1 MRLSVGRKKIRIG
14 DVLVAAGAITEEQL
28 QEGLAKQKETGR
40 KLGNALVDLGFI
52 SNDMLITVLT
62 TQLGIDYIELKGAK
76 IEEKVIHMVPES
88 MVTKYQA
95 IPIEVDPDNPNILKV
110 AMADPMDI
118 MAMDDIGLV
127 TNLQVEPML
136 ASEEGIK
143 NAIDKYYGSAQAME
157 AAEAY
162 RQEQQ
167 SALGGD
173 DEDNSNDEVDN
184 SPIVLLVKQII
195 EGGVRQRA
203 SDIHIEALENS
214 VRVRYRIDGALK
226 QVMSYDLSILAG
238 ITARI
243 KIIGGMDIAEK
254 RKPQD
259 GRITIMVDRREFDVR
274 VSILPTVFGEKT
286 VMRLTSKD
294 GLTKPKSALGFDAE
308 QEKVFDNILSNPHGI
323 ILVTGPTGSGKS
335 TTLYTSLSELN
346 TEDVNIITVE
356 DPVEANINGINQVQV
371 NNKADMTF
379 AAALRSIL
387 RQDPDI
393 IMIGEI
399 RDGETAGIAVQA
411 AITGHLVVSTLHT
424 NSAASTITRLIDMGI
439 ESYIAGDAVVGVIAQ
454 RLVRRLCT
462 TCKQPRLV
470 EDEER
475 AQLGISADEEDVIIY
490 EPQGCPLCNDTGY
503 AGRIGVYEMMPVS
516 RELQAVIASGATA
529 DVIEKQALKEGMLT
543 LKMGAAKHVLDGITS
558 IAEMN
563 KIVHSTVTVAEGVDM
578 GCLLYTSPS
587 PRDRQKSR
595 MPSSA

>member
-76 IEEKVIHMVPES
+76 IEEKVIHMVPEN

-95 IPIEVDPDNPNILKV
+95 IPIEIDPDNPNILKV

-136 ASEEGIK
+136 ASEEGIR

-167 SALGGD
+167 NVLGGG
-173 DEDNSNDEVDN
+173 DEEEGNEEIDN

-308 QEKVFDNILSNPHGI
+308 QEKVFDNILSNPYGI

-470 EDEER
+470 EDDER
-475 AQLGISADEEDVIIY
+475 VQLGVPADEEDVIIY

-503 AGRIGVYEMMPVS
+503 SGRIGVYEMMPVS
-516 RELQAVIASGATA
+516 RALQAVIASGATA

-578 GCLLYTSPS
+578 GEL
-587 PRDRQKSR
+587 
-595 MPSSA
+595 

>member
-76 IEEKVIHMVPES
+76 IEDKVIHMVPES

-118 MAMDDIGLV
+118 IAIDDIGLV

-167 SALGGD
+167 SVLGGD

-399 RDGETAGIAVQA
+399 RDGETEGIAVQA

-475 AQLGISADEEDVIIY
+475 VQLGIPADEEDVIIY

-578 GCLLYTSPS
+578 GEL
-587 PRDRQKSR
+587 
-595 MPSSA
+595 

>member
-76 IEEKVIHMVPES
+76 IEDKVIHMVPES

-167 SALGGD
+167 SVLGGD

-214 VRVRYRIDGALK
+214 VRVRYRIDGARK

-475 AQLGISADEEDVIIY
+475 VQLGIPADEEDVIIY

-578 GCLLYTSPS
+578 GEL
-587 PRDRQKSR
+587 
-595 MPSSA
+595 

>member
-1 MRLSVGRKKIRIG
+1 
-14 DVLVAAGAITEEQL
+14 
-28 QEGLAKQKETGR
+28 
-40 KLGNALVDLGFI
+40 
-52 SNDMLITVLT
+52 
-62 TQLGIDYIELKGAK
+62 
-76 IEEKVIHMVPES
+76 
-88 MVTKYQA
+88 
-95 IPIEVDPDNPNILKV
+95 
-110 AMADPMDI
+110 
-118 MAMDDIGLV
+118 
-127 TNLQVEPML
+127 ML
-136 ASEEGIK
+136 ASEESIRS
-143 NAIDKYYGSAQAME
+143 AIDKYYGSAQAME
-157 AAEAY
+157 AAELY
-162 RQEQQ
+162 RQEQA

-173 DEDNSNDEVDN
+173 EEEEGNEEIDN

-203 SDIHIEALENS
+203 SDIHIEALEGS

-259 GRITIMVDRREFDVR
+259 GRITLMVDRREFDVR

-308 QEKVFDNILSNPHGI
+308 QEKIFDNILSNPHGI

-346 TEDVNIITVE
+346 KEEVNIITVE
-356 DPVEANINGINQVQV
+356 DPVEANIDGINQVQV

-470 EDEER
+470 EDDER
-475 AQLGISADEEDVIIY
+475 IQLGIPAEEEDVVIY
-490 EPQGCPLCNDTGY
+490 EPAGCPLCNETGY
-503 AGRIGVYEMMPVS
+503 SGRIGVYEMMPVS
-516 RELQAVIASGATA
+516 RELQAVIAAGATA
-529 DVIEKQALKEGMLT
+529 DQIEKQALKEGMLT
-543 LKMGAAKHVLDGITS
+543 LKMGAAKHVISGITS

-563 KIVHSTVTVAEGVDM
+563 KIVHSTVTVAENVD
-578 GCLLYTSPS
+578 LS
-587 PRDRQKSR
+587 
-595 MPSSA
+595 

>member
-76 IEEKVIHMVPES
+76 IEEKVIHMVPEN

-95 IPIEVDPDNPNILKV
+95 IPIEIDPDNPNILKV

-167 SALGGD
+167 NVLGGG
-173 DEDNSNDEVDN
+173 DEEEGNEEIDN

-356 DPVEANINGINQVQV
+356 DPFEANINGINQVQV

-470 EDEER
+470 EDDER
-475 AQLGISADEEDVIIY
+475 VQLGVPADEEDVIIY

-503 AGRIGVYEMMPVS
+503 SGRIGVYEMMPVS

-578 GCLLYTSPS
+578 GEL
-587 PRDRQKSR
+587 
-595 MPSSA
+595 

>member
-76 IEEKVIHMVPES
+76 IEDKVIHMVPES

-173 DEDNSNDEVDN
+173 DEDGSNDEIDN

-475 AQLGISADEEDVIIY
+475 AQLGIPADEEDVIIY

-578 GCLLYTSPS
+578 GEL
-587 PRDRQKSR
+587 
-595 MPSSA
+595 

>member
-76 IEEKVIHMVPES
+76 IEDKVIHMVPES

-173 DEDNSNDEVDN
+173 DEDGSNDEIDN

-243 KIIGGMDIAEK
+243 KIIGGMDIAGK

-475 AQLGISADEEDVIIY
+475 VQLGISADEEDVIIY

-578 GCLLYTSPS
+578 GEL
-587 PRDRQKSR
+587 
-595 MPSSA
+595 

>member
-1 MRLSVGRKKIRIG
+1 MGRKKIRIG
-14 DVLVAAGAITEEQL
+14 DVLIAAGAITEEQL
-28 QEGLAKQKETGR
+28 QEALDYQKENGG
-40 KLGNALVDLGFI
+40 KLGNVLVELGFI
-52 SNDMLITVLT
+52 SDQILITLLT
-62 TQLGIDYIELKGAK
+62 QQLGIDYISLKGAK
-76 IEEKVIHMVPES
+76 IEDSVVHLVPEP
-88 MVTKYQA
+88 MIAKYRVMPVE
-95 IPIEVDPDNPNILKV
+95 IDPDNPNILKV
-110 AMADPMDI
+110 AMSDPQDLDAI
-118 MAMDDIGLV
+118 DDISLV

-136 ASEEGIK
+136 ANESDI
-143 NAIDKYYGSAQAME
+143 NDAIGKYYGSAQAME
-157 AAEAY
+157 AAEQY
-162 RQEQQ
+162 KKEQAV
-167 SALGGD
+167 SLGP
-173 DEDNSNDEVDN
+173 DENEEGNEDIDN

-203 SDIHIEALENS
+203 SDIHIEALETG

-226 QVMSYDLSILAG
+226 QVMSYDLSILPG

-259 GRITIMVDRREFDVR
+259 GRITIMVDRKEFDVR

-294 GLTKPKSALGFDAE
+294 GLTKPKSGLGFDEE
-308 QEKVFDNILSNPHGI
+308 QLKVFDGILSNPHGI

-346 TEDVNIITVE
+346 KEDVNIITVE

-371 NNKADMTF
+371 NVKAEMTF

-399 RDGETAGIAVQA
+399 RDGETANIAVQA

-424 NSAASTITRLIDMGI
+424 NSAASTITRLVDMGI
-439 ESYIAGDAVVGVIAQ
+439 EDYIVGDAVVGVIAQ

-462 TCKQPRLV
+462 TCKQPRYV

-475 AQLGISADEEDVIIY
+475 QLLGVPEDEEDVIVY
-490 EPQGCPLCNDTGY
+490 EPVGCPLCNDTGY
-503 AGRIGVYEMMPVS
+503 SGRIGVYEMMPVS
-516 RELQAVIASGATA
+516 RSLQAIIASGATA
-529 DVIEKQALKEGMLT
+529 DKIEKQALKEGMLT
-543 LKMGAAKHVLDGITS
+543 LRMGAAKHVLNGITS
-558 IAEMN
+558 IAEMK
-563 KIVHSTVTVAEGVDM
+563 KIVHTTQVD
-578 GCLLYTSPS
+578 LDLETT
-587 PRDRQKSR
+587 DR
-595 MPSSA
+595 

>member
-76 IEEKVIHMVPES
+76 IEEKVIHMVPEN

-95 IPIEVDPDNPNILKV
+95 IPIEIDPDNPNILKV

-136 ASEEGIK
+136 ASEEGIR

-167 SALGGD
+167 NVLGGG
-173 DEDNSNDEVDN
+173 DEEEGNEEIDN

-286 VMRLTSKD
+286 VMILKSKD

-470 EDEER
+470 EDDER
-475 AQLGISADEEDVIIY
+475 VQLGVPADEEDVIIY

-503 AGRIGVYEMMPVS
+503 SGRIGVYEMMPVS

-578 GCLLYTSPS
+578 GEL
-587 PRDRQKSR
+587 
-595 MPSSA
+595 

>member
-76 IEEKVIHMVPES
+76 IEEKVIHMVPEN

-95 IPIEVDPDNPNILKV
+95 IPIEIDPDNPNILKV

-162 RQEQQ
+162 RQEQA
-167 SALGGD
+167 SALGGG
-173 DEDNSNDEVDN
+173 DEEEGNEEIDN

-470 EDEER
+470 EDDER
-475 AQLGISADEEDVIIY
+475 VQLGVPADEEDVIIY

-503 AGRIGVYEMMPVS
+503 SGRIGVYEMMPVS

-578 GCLLYTSPS
+578 GEL
-587 PRDRQKSR
+587 
-595 MPSSA
+595 